1 MTMVRFVAFHQ
12 DSGAAMESDN
22 YLYAQDSNGW
32 LSEKSILA
40 YNTKTI
46 MINSGNYY
54 LKSEAKRDGDFY
66 TSGMIRLD
74 KGVTNVVTIELQ

>member
-40 YNTKTI
+40 YNTKTTTL
-46 MINSGNYY
+46 NSGNYY
-54 LKSEAKRDGDFY
+54 
-66 TSGMIRLD
+66 
-74 KGVTNVVTIELQ
+74 

>member
-22 YLYAQDSNGW
+22 YLYSQDSNGW
-32 LSEKSILA
+32 LSEKFTVS
-40 YNTKTI
+40 YSTKTT

-54 LKSEAKRDGDFY
+54 LKSDADGNNKFY
-66 TSGMIRLD
+66 TTGMIKLD